1 MIIDG
6 NKADAIIKNG
16 KKYYEISN
24 IYAQNLCVKHKIII
38 DGTEYEFSPMSYV
51 YRVLNNENSSD
62 TLKDMAKATYV
73 YAKAAEAYVG
83 K

>member
-1 MIIDG
+1 
-6 NKADAIIKNG
+6 
-16 KKYYEISN
+16 
-24 IYAQNLCVKHKIII
+24 
-38 DGTEYEFSPMSYV
+38 MSYV

-83 K
+83 E